1 MATKVILPQ
10 LGQTMEEGTI
20 VEWLVSEGDTVGR
33 GDVLFT
39 VESDKAVLE
48 VESRAKGVLRKVLV
62 EAGVKVPVLTL
73 VGVIAKPDEDIEEI
87 LAGGG
92 DEPAPAADAPAEES
106 TPAAASA
113 PEPAATT
120 SAPAAPAP
128 VATVHE
134 GGRIFSSPRARKLA
148 AEEGVA
154 LAMVAGSGPE
164 GRIVERDVIA
174 YIEAEPPATP
184 LARKLAAELG
194 IALSSVAALG
204 ERISEDDVRA
214 AAASKPAAGPAAAPV
229 AGAAGPL
236 SPLTVAVPLPPAE
249 GELMPISRVR
259 EVTAERMFGSTSTTA
274 SFTIMT
280 EVDATEFVAVRTKL
294 KNAYAK
300 ELGFNIGYND
310 LLAKIVARCL
320 VEYPYM
326 NVRLEGDGIR
336 QLEHVNVGLAV
347 DTERGLVV
355 PVLRDADKTSLKT
368 LASDFREL
376 VDRGRKGRLS
386 PDDMTGGTFT
396 ITNLGMFGIDQFT
409 PVINLP
415 EAAILGVGRIKPV
428 PSVVDGQIV
437 ARSKMWMS
445 LTLDHRLVDGAPAAR
460 FLQTIASYV
469 EEPYLLLG

>member
-20 VEWLVSEGDTVGR
+20 VEWLVNEGDPVGR

-48 VESRAKGVLRKVLV
+48 VESRSKGVLRKVLV

-73 VGVIAKPDEDIEEI
+73 VGVIAKTDEDIEEI

-92 DEPAPAADAPAEES
+92 DEPAPAADASVEES
-106 TPAAASA
+106 APAAASA
-113 PEPAATT
+113 PEPAAAS
-120 SAPAAPAP
+120 SAAAAPAP

-174 YIEAEPPATP
+174 YLEAEPAATP
-184 LARKLAAELG
+184 LARRLAAELG
-194 IALSSVAALG
+194 IALSSVTASG

-214 AAASKPAAGPAAAPV
+214 AASKPAAAPSAAPV
-229 AGAAGPL
+229 TGSAGPL

-294 KNAYAK
+294 KNAYAQ

-320 VEYPYM
+320 VEFPYM

-355 PVLRDADKTSLKT
+355 PVLRDADKTPLKT
-368 LASDFREL
+368 LAGDFRGM
-376 VDRGRKGRLS
+376 VDKARKGRLS

-428 PSVVDGQIV
+428 ASVVDGQIV
-437 ARSKMWMS
+437 ARQKMWLSM
-445 LTLDHRLVDGAPAAR
+445 TLDHRLVDGAPAAR
-460 FLQTIASYV
+460 FLQAIASYV